1 MRRPQEGA
9 QSEAE
14 RVAARFA
21 GIDTFVFDLDNTL
34 YPPSSDL
41 WPKIDDRIT
50 LFMIR
55 LFGLDSLSLRALQK
69 HYYLQYGTTLR
80 GLMTEHGVDA
90 ATYLHY
96 VHDIDRS
103 SLEPDH
109 TLAAAIAALPG
120 RKLILTNGSR
130 DHAVKTARQL
140 GLDHLF
146 EDIFDIIAA
155 DFVAKPHPG
164 VYARF
169 FEKHDVEPKRA
180 ALFEDIARN
189 LVVPHQHGM
198 TTVLVAPR
206 QGEIVE
212 REAWEVADGSERHVD
227 FVTEDLGAF
236 LESLAAQLGA
246 NEAAALSAGSSKE

>member
-1 MRRPQEGA
+1 
-9 QSEAE
+9 
-14 RVAARFA
+14 
-21 GIDTFVFDLDNTL
+21 
-34 YPPSSDL
+34 
-41 WPKIDDRIT
+41 
-50 LFMIR
+50 
-55 LFGLDSLSLRALQK
+55 
-69 HYYLQYGTTLR
+69 
-80 GLMTEHGVDA
+80 
-90 ATYLHY
+90 
-96 VHDIDRS
+96 
-103 SLEPDH
+103 
-109 TLAAAIAALPG
+109 
-120 RKLILTNGSR
+120 
-130 DHAVKTARQL
+130 VKTARQL